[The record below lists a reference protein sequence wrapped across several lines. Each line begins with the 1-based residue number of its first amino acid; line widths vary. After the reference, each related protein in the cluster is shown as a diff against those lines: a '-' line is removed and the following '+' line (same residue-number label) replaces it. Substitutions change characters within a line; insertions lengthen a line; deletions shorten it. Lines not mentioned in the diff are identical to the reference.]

1 MSVHCRPSAALWMRR
16 FCVAFVVA
24 LVIIAGAQRLKGFAV
39 ADVIGESVLWAA
51 IAATLY
57 TAVRIYRTRK
67 NTYCALCGDTPETI
81 ERARDAGRQ

>member
-1 MSVHCRPSAALWMRR
+1 MSVPGSPSAAFWMRR

-39 ADVIGESVLWAA
+39 ADVINESALWAA
-51 IAATLY
+51 IAAALY

-67 NTYCALCGDTPETI
+67 NQYCALCGDTPETI
-81 ERARDAGRQ
+81 ERARDAGRK